1 MEFLPW
7 PHQGSR
13 KATLAGNGMEGAVA
27 LDGHSECCREEANSD
42 SIVELL
48 L

>member
-1 MEFLPW
+1 MGFLQW
-7 PHQGSR
+7 PHWGSR
-13 KATLAGNGMEGAVA
+13 KATLAGDGKEGAAA
-27 LDGHSECCREEANSD
+27 LDGHGERCREEANSD